1 MFKFSI
7 LAHAT
12 SCSHSTHGRCSFP
25 GGSQPQTKALGW
37 AAPTKKKTKP
47 LAKPQN
53 QVHYQVCNLQSS
65 NICYKYTFTQSWLD
79 PYRTGIVS
87 FKHFA
92 LKFLCWGQ
100 DKAAELLIHP
110 PQFSSLCLW
119 LGGTGGVPFTSPHFG
134 AGCISPSGGACWA
147 AQTSLKEP
155 QAGHCHQCHHRAQ
168 HSPGIP
174 IFLLPP
180 FCSWWPFLLQK
191 ARKARGMLLLLF
203 IWEPSSKA
211 AQEQPELYCK
221 LMIRQ

>member
-1 MFKFSI
+1 MFKFSL

-12 SCSHSTHGRCSFP
+12 SCSHSTRGRCSFP

-37 AAPTKKKTKP
+37 AAPTKKKTT
-47 LAKPQN
+47 LAKPQI
-53 QVHYQVCNLQSS
+53 QVHYQVCNFQSS

-79 PYRTGIVS
+79 PHRTGIVS
-87 FKHFA
+87 FKHFP

-100 DKAAELLIHP
+100 DKAAELFIHP

-119 LGGTGGVPFTSPHFG
+119 LGGTGGIPFVSPHFG
-134 AGCISPSGGACWA
+134 AGCISPRGGACSA
-147 AQTSLKEP
+147 AQTSLNEP
-155 QAGHCHQCHHRAQ
+155 QAGHRHRCHLSAQ

-191 ARKARGMLLLLF
+191 ARKARGDAIPPVYLTAQLKG
-203 IWEPSSKA
+203 SSGATK
-211 AQEQPELYCK
+211 LYCK
-221 LMIRQ
+221 LMIGQ